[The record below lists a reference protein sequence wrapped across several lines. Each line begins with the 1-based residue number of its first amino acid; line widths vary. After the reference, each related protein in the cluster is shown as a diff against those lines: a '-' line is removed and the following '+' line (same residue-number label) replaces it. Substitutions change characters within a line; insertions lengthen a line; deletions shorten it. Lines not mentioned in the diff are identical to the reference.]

1 MDCACYTGCVGVC
14 VHTYLTI
21 KVKELEYEILRRG
34 TSERFKQGKET
45 GKMMHLCYL
54 NIFAI
59 KNKNAQT
66 IT

>member
-1 MDCACYTGCVGVC
+1 MDCACYIGFVC

-21 KVKELEYEILRRG
+21 KVKEFEYEILRRG
-34 TSERFKQGKET
+34 TWERFKQGKGT
-45 GKMMHLCYL
+45 GKMKQFYYL

-59 KNKNAQT
+59 KNKNAQA